1 MSTIALSPSLAVIT
15 DEIGSIRA
23 EIKRLKALD
32 ESLTAQLKESGA
44 GKYAGSIWSAT
55 VYEVKGRTS
64 IDWQSIAMH
73 FEPSRQLI
81 TAHTSTGADS
91 LSAKLA
97 KI

>member
-1 MSTIALSPSLAVIT
+1 MSTVTLSLSLAVIT
-15 DEIGSIRA
+15 DEIGSI
-23 EIKRLKALD
+23 
-32 ESLTAQLKESGA
+32 
-44 GKYAGSIWSAT
+44 WSAT
-55 VYEVKGRTS
+55 VFEVKGRTS

-81 TAHTSTGADS
+81 TAHTTTGEAS

>member
-1 MSTIALSPSLAVIT
+1 MSILALSPSLDVIT

-32 ESLTAQLKESGA
+32 DSLTAQLKDAGI

-64 IDWQSIAMH
+64 INWEAIAMH
-73 FEPSRQLI
+73 FDPSRQLI
-81 TAHTSTGADS
+81 TAHTSIGEPS